1 MEDLALKKADARR
14 NRRFTAREIEQIRT
28 LVKNGW
34 SLRRVSRET
43 GVPYSTVH
51 RYAAQF
57 SKRQTR
63 MNFSVFNERELGY
76 FVGAF
81 VGDGSRIV
89 ERKSG
94 HYGAKFCFDAKR
106 DLEIASFLRELFE
119 RSGKRVSL
127 YGEETWLLLK
137 VYSKK
142 FLGFLSRFVEYVE
155 YEGRKRK
162 LLVGSEIWSGD
173 FVPGFIGGLIDADG
187 YIDRNKRRA
196 GHFGAYITTMNY
208 TFAKQLVSLFIRLG
222 LKTKV
227 NKIKP
232 SRKAFSKKA
241 TYIVHVPKA
250 EFNKVC
256 QELICIKHKQSGC
269 RTKSF

>member
-1 MEDLALKKADARR
+1 
-14 NRRFTAREIEQIRT
+14 
-28 LVKNGW
+28 
-34 SLRRVSRET
+34 
-43 GVPYSTVH
+43 
-51 RYAAQF
+51 
-57 SKRQTR
+57 
-63 MNFSVFNERELGY
+63 MNFSVLNERERGY
-76 FVGAF
+76 IVGAF
-81 VGDGSRIV
+81 LGDGSRIV
-89 ERKSG
+89 EKKSG

-106 DLEIASFLRELFE
+106 DLEIASFLRKLFE

-127 YGEETWLLLK
+127 YEEETWLLLK

-162 LLVGSEIWSGD
+162 VLVGSEDWSRNFILG
-173 FVPGFIGGLIDADG
+173 FVGGLIDADG
-187 YIDRNKRRA
+187 YMDRNKGGP
-196 GHFGAYITTMNY
+196 GHFGASITTMNY

-232 SRKAFSKKA
+232 SQSTFSKRM
-241 TYIVHVPKA
+241 TYMVRVQKA
-250 EFNKVC
+250 EFSKVC
-256 QELICIKHKQSGC
+256 RGLLCIKHEQSGC